1 MNRRHLLAAPLLIAA
16 PAAVRPA
23 RAQADA
29 WPTRPVRM
37 IVPFP
42 PGQAA
47 DIFAR
52 IVADQLSARWP
63 QRVFVENRAGGAG
76 AIGLDAGARAAPDGY
91 TLTIGTSGTLGI
103 NPSVMANLPYDPIRD
118 FAAVSN
124 IFQVPLLLVCHPGQA
139 WRSPADVVAA
149 AKANPGGIN
158 YGSAGP
164 GTAQHLTT
172 EMFAHATGIR
182 LTHVP
187 YRGSAPAMTDLIAG
201 NIPLMMDSLTAA
213 LPHVRDGRARALGI
227 TSARRSP
234 LLPDVPTLAE
244 TVAPGFEAAGWSG
257 VIAPAATPRPL
268 VERISADVR
277 AVLNDPAVRQRIEEQ
292 GGIPD
297 PGTPEQFAAF
307 IAAEIAKW
315 KRVAEAAEVRL

>member
-1 MNRRHLLAAPLLIAA
+1 MQRRDLLSAALCALPLA
-16 PAAVRPA
+16 A
-23 RAQADA
+23 RAQA
-29 WPTRPVRM
+29 WPEKPVRM

-47 DIFAR
+47 DIFGR
-52 IVADQLSARWP
+52 IVAEQLSARWP

-76 AIGLDAGARAAPDGY
+76 AIGLEAGARAAPDGY

-103 NPSVMANLPYDPIRD
+103 NPSVMANLPYDPLKD
-118 FAAVSN
+118 FAPVSN
-124 IFQVPLLLVCHPGQA
+124 IFQVPLLLVSHPGQP
-139 WRSPADVVAA
+139 WRTPADIVAA

-164 GTAQHLTT
+164 GTAQHLTA
-172 EMFAHATGIR
+172 EMFAHAAGIR
-182 LTHVP
+182 LQHVP

-213 LPHVRDGRARALGI
+213 LPHVRDNRARALAI
-227 TSARRSP
+227 TSLRRSP
-234 LLPDVPTLAE
+234 LLPEVPTLAE
-244 TVAPGFEAAGWSG
+244 TVAPGFDAAGWSG

-268 VERISADVR
+268 VERISADIR
-277 AVLNDPAVRQRIEEQ
+277 AVLADPAVRAKIEEQ

-297 PGTPEQFAAF
+297 PGTPEQFGAF

-315 KRVAEAAEVRL
+315 KRVAEAAGVRL

>member
-1 MNRRHLLAAPLLIAA
+1 MHRRALLLLPLAAAL
-16 PAAVRPA
+16 PA
-23 RAQADA
+23 RAQA
-29 WPTRPVRM
+29 WPEKPVRM

-76 AIGLDAGARAAPDGY
+76 AIGLEAGARAAPDGY

-103 NPSVMANLPYDPIRD
+103 NPSVVANLPYDPLKD
-118 FAAVSN
+118 FAPVSN
-124 IFQVPLLLVCHPGQA
+124 IFQVPLLLVCHPAQP
-139 WRSPADVVAA
+139 WRTPAELVAA
-149 AKANPGGIN
+149 AKATPGAIN

-164 GTAQHLTT
+164 GIAQHLTA

-182 LTHVP
+182 LQHVP

-201 NIPLMMDSLTAA
+201 TIPLMMDSLAAA
-213 LPHVRDGRARALGI
+213 LPHVRDGRARALAI

-268 VERISADVR
+268 VERISADIR
-277 AVLNDPAVRQRIEEQ
+277 AVLADPAVRARIEEQ

-297 PGTPEQFAAF
+297 PGTPEQFGAF
-307 IAAEIAKW
+307 IEAEILKW
-315 KRVAEAAEVRL
+315 RRVAEAAGVRL